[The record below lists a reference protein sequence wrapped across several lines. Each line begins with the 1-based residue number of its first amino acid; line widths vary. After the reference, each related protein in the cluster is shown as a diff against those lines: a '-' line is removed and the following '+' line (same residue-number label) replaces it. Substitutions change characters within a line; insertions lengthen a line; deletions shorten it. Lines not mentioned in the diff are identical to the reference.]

1 MANRQD
7 ELVFKALKKAYLAG
21 KIEILT
27 DMGVL
32 NRYGSP
38 VYNPWQ
44 NILPIIALSLLGL
57 SVIFCMNV
65 FYGLITIIIGF
76 FVQQIYVKTVV
87 EKIVRDKVLDIMFRN
102 IGNFQYI
109 WQMKV
114 ITIVMKGNSSVG
126 CKAKDNGDL
135 KAFVALNLSDD
146 MLDKTSDESLKMP
159 PPPPDLE
166 QMIKE
171 AKAKLE
177 AAKAKTRKIDKEK
190 TVDDDDDFEEDESKE
205 DI

>member
-7 ELVFKALKKAYLAG
+7 ELIFKALKKAYLSG

-27 DMGVL
+27 DMGIL

-44 NILPIIALSLLGL
+44 NILPIIILSMLGL
-57 SVIFCMNV
+57 AVIFCMNV

-76 FVQQIYVKTVV
+76 FVQQIYVRTVV

-102 IGNFQYI
+102 LGNFKYI

-114 ITIVMKGNSSVG
+114 ITIVMKGNPNVG

-135 KAFVALNLSDD
+135 KTFVALNLSDE
-146 MLDKTSDESLKMP
+146 MLDKTRDESLKMP

-166 QMIKE
+166 QMIKD

-177 AAKAKTRKIDKEK
+177 AAKAKKQKIGKEEI
-190 TVDDDDDFEEDESKE
+190 VNDDDDFEEDEQKE

>member
-7 ELVFKALKKAYLAG
+7 ELVFKALKKAYLSG

-27 DMGVL
+27 DMGIL

-44 NILPIIALSLLGL
+44 NIMPIVALSLLGL
-57 SVIFCMNV
+57 AVIFCMNV

-76 FVQQIYVKTVV
+76 FVQQIYVRTVV

-102 IGNFQYI
+102 MGNFQYI

-114 ITIVMKGNSSVG
+114 ITIVMKDNSSVG

-135 KAFVALNLSDD
+135 KTFVALNLSDD
-146 MLDKTSDESLKMP
+146 MLDKTSDENLKMP

-171 AKAKLE
+171 AKARLE
-177 AAKAKTRKIDKEK
+177 AAKAKNRKTDKEK
-190 TVDDDDDFEEDESKE
+190 TVSDDDFEEDESKE

>member
-7 ELVFKALKKAYLAG
+7 ELVFKALKKAYLSG

-27 DMGVL
+27 DMGIL

-44 NILPIIALSLLGL
+44 NIMPIVVLSLLGL
-57 SVIFCMNV
+57 AVIFCMNV

-76 FVQQIYVKTVV
+76 FVQQIYVRTVV

-102 IGNFQYI
+102 MGNFQYI

-114 ITIVMKGNSSVG
+114 ITIVMKDNSNVG

-135 KAFVALNLSDD
+135 KTFVALNLSDD
-146 MLDKTSDESLKMP
+146 MLDKTSDENLKMP

-171 AKAKLE
+171 AKARLE
-177 AAKAKTRKIDKEK
+177 AAKAKNRKTDKEK
-190 TVDDDDDFEEDESKE
+190 TVSDDDDFEEDESKE